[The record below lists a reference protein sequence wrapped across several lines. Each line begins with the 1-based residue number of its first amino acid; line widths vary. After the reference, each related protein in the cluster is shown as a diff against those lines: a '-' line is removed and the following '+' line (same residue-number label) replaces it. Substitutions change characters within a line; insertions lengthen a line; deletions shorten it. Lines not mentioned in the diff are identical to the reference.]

1 MRQSTLLRIINGIVP
16 MSSGQVCTADARSI
30 GNQSRMRAGVPI
42 VRAVAVAVGQG
53 QRRAGLEAQGLP
65 RPSAKKRAGIYID
78 KVGLDGFEEAYPR
91 ELSGGMK
98 QRVGFARALAV
109 EPKVLMLDEP
119 FSALDALTAITLR
132 EELLDIWQSPDMPVK
147 NIVHVTHIIEEAIE
161 LADRIIVMRRAR
173 GASSRSESR
182 IAETARPPRRSVQR
196 ADRQGLLAD
205 RGARL
210 MATPAIAPLPDIG
223 LTMVFGLLELLE
235 DRGGREDGYKIARDL
250 NIKFGD
256 LLKVMKAAEI
266 LGLASTP
273 AGDVVL
279 EPLGK
284 QFLEAKINE
293 RKIIVREQ
301 LKKHSLFSYFIRLLH
316 GQEDKSLTREVALE
330 HLAMLLPSEKPERQ
344 FQTVVNWGRF
354 AELFGYNKDEDRFY
368 LDNE

>member
-1 MRQSTLLRIINGIVP
+1 
-16 MSSGQVCTADARSI
+16 
-30 GNQSRMRAGVPI
+30 MRARVPVI
-42 VRAVAVAVGQG
+42 RAVAVAVGQG
-53 QRRAGLEAQGLP
+53 QRRAGTRSAGIAAGRARKARRNLHRQGRPRRLRGGVPARAVRRDEAARRFRACARGRAQGADVGRAVLGAR
-65 RPSAKKRAGIYID
+65 RPDRDHAAR
-78 KVGLDGFEEAYPR
+78 
-91 ELSGGMK
+91 
-98 QRVGFARALAV
+98 RVARHLAV
-109 EPKVLMLDEP
+109 ARHAGEKY
-119 FSALDALTAITLR
+119 
-132 EELLDIWQSPDMPVK
+132 
-147 NIVHVTHIIEEAIE
+147 
-161 LADRIIVMRRAR
+161 RAR
-173 GASSRSESR
+173 HAHHRRGDRARRSDHRDGGEPGPHRQGSQSR
-182 IAETARPPRRSVQR
+182 IAEAARPPRRSVQR

-210 MATPAIAPLPDIG
+210 MATPAITPLPDIG
-223 LTMVFGLLELLE
+223 LTLVFGLLELLE

-266 LGLASTP
+266 LGFVSTP

-284 QFLEAKINE
+284 QLLDAKINE

-301 LKKHSLFSYFIRLLH
+301 LKKHGLFSYFIRLLH
-316 GQEDKSLTREVALE
+316 GQENKSLTKEVVLE

-344 FQTVVNWGRF
+344 YQTMVNWGRF